1 MKTNQEWLRALK
13 GDGIEQEDA
22 LKDLRAAILRAMRSH
37 LAADSGY
44 RATFNPEEARQ
55 IAEDC
60 AQQTLLTVQQK
71 IDTFR
76 GESRF
81 TTWATS
87 IAIRVLLGELRRR
100 KWNHVSLESS
110 HSRRRLSE
118 SPAEGL
124 PCRDPELALQQDQ
137 IWNILTEI
145 IEQEL
150 TLKQRSILVAIVFE
164 GMPLDL
170 LADSMG
176 TNRDNVYK
184 ILHDARKRLKRCLT
198 RRGLT
203 QEEILRIFER
213 KS

>member
-1 MKTNQEWLRALK
+1 MKTNEEWLRALRA
-13 GDGIEQEDA
+13 DGIEHEDA
-22 LKDLRAAILRAMRSH
+22 LKDLRATILHAMRAH
-37 LAADSGY
+37 LAEDSGY
-44 RATFNPEEARQ
+44 RSAFNSEESRQ

-60 AQQTLLTVQQK
+60 AQQPLLTVQQK

-76 GESRF
+76 GQSRF
-81 TTWATS
+81 TTWVIS
-87 IAIRVLLGELRRR
+87 IAIRILLGELRRR
-100 KWNHVSLESS
+100 RWKRISLESS
-110 HSRRRLSE
+110 RSGRALSE
-118 SPAEGL
+118 L
-124 PCRDPELALQQDQ
+124 PPESLPGRDPELALQQDQ

-145 IEQEL
+145 IEKEL
-150 TLKQRSILVAIVFE
+150 TLRQRSVLVAIVFE

-184 ILHDARKRLKRCLT
+184 ILHDARKSLKRCLT